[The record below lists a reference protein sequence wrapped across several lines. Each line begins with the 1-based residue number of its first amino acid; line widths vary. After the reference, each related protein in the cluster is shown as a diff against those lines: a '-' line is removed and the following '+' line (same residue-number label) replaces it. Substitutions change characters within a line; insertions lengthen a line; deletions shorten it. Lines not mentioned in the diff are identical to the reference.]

1 MGRQLGLTT
10 VTEQEEN
17 AVTVASAESGDPR
30 ALLRRI
36 AQQRAEL
43 DRAESLS
50 VRRARN
56 SGLTWQEIAAVL
68 GVTKQAVHKR
78 YGRS

>member
-1 MGRQLGLTT
+1 MT
-10 VTEQEEN
+10 V
-17 AVTVASAESGDPR
+17 VSAESGDPR

-56 SGLTWQEIAAVL
+56 SGLTWQEIAGEL

>member
-1 MGRQLGLTT
+1 
-10 VTEQEEN
+10 VTDQEES

-30 ALLRRI
+30 GLLRRI

-56 SGLTWQEIAAVL
+56 SGLTWQEIAGEL

>member
-1 MGRQLGLTT
+1 
-10 VTEQEEN
+10 
-17 AVTVASAESGDPR
+17 VTVASAESGDPR

-56 SGLTWQEIAAVL
+56 SGLTWQEIAGEL

>member
-1 MGRQLGLTT
+1 M
-10 VTEQEEN
+10 
-17 AVTVASAESGDPR
+17 TVASAESGDPR

-56 SGLTWQEIAAVL
+56 SGLTWQDIAGEL

-78 YGRS
+78 YGRA

>member
-1 MGRQLGLTT
+1 
-10 VTEQEEN
+10 VTEEEQ
-17 AVTVASAESGDPR
+17 AVTVASAEAGDPR

-56 SGLTWQEIAAVL
+56 SGLTWQEIAGEL

>member
-1 MGRQLGLTT
+1 
-10 VTEQEEN
+10 
-17 AVTVASAESGDPR
+17 VASAESGDPR

-56 SGLTWQEIAAVL
+56 SGLTWQEIAGEL

>member
-1 MGRQLGLTT
+1 M
-10 VTEQEEN
+10 
-17 AVTVASAESGDPR
+17 TVASAESGDPR

-36 AQQRAEL
+36 AMQRAEL

-56 SGLTWQEIAAVL
+56 SGLTWQEIAGEL

>member
-1 MGRQLGLTT
+1 MTD
-10 VTEQEEN
+10 QEES

-56 SGLTWQEIAAVL
+56 CGLTWQEIAGVL

-78 YGRS
+78 YGRA

>member
-1 MGRQLGLTT
+1 M
-10 VTEQEEN
+10 
-17 AVTVASAESGDPR
+17 TVASAESGDPR

-56 SGLTWQEIAAVL
+56 SGLTWQEIAGEL

>member
-1 MGRQLGLTT
+1 LTT
-10 VTEQEEN
+10 VTEQEEL
-17 AVTVASAESGDPR
+17 AVTVASAESGEPR

-56 SGLTWQEIAAVL
+56 SGLTWQEIAGEL

>member
-1 MGRQLGLTT
+1 M
-10 VTEQEEN
+10 TEQEES

-56 SGLTWQEIAAVL
+56 SGLTWQEIAGVL

-78 YGRS
+78 YGRA

>member
-1 MGRQLGLTT
+1 
-10 VTEQEEN
+10 
-17 AVTVASAESGDPR
+17 VTVASAESGEPR

-56 SGLTWQEIAAVL
+56 SGLTWQEIAGEL

>member
-1 MGRQLGLTT
+1 M
-10 VTEQEEN
+10 
-17 AVTVASAESGDPR
+17 TVASAESGDPR

-56 SGLTWQEIAAVL
+56 SGLTWQEIAGEL
-68 GVTKQAVHKR
+68 GVSKQAVHKR

>member
-1 MGRQLGLTT
+1 M
-10 VTEQEEN
+10 
-17 AVTVASAESGDPR
+17 TVASAEAGDPR

-56 SGLTWQEIAAVL
+56 SGLTWQEIAGEL

>member
-1 MGRQLGLTT
+1 M
-10 VTEQEEN
+10 
-17 AVTVASAESGDPR
+17 TVASAESGDPK

-36 AQQRAEL
+36 AMQRAEL

-56 SGLTWQEIAAVL
+56 SGLTWQEIAGEL

>member
-1 MGRQLGLTT
+1 M
-10 VTEQEEN
+10 
-17 AVTVASAESGDPR
+17 TVASAESGDPR

-56 SGLTWQEIAAVL
+56 AGLTWQEIAGVL

-78 YGRS
+78 YGRA

>member
-1 MGRQLGLTT
+1 M
-10 VTEQEEN
+10 
-17 AVTVASAESGDPR
+17 TVASAESGDPR

-56 SGLTWQEIAAVL
+56 SGLTWQDIAGEL